1 MSERTASYYAKP
13 CANAPQKISEGRET
27 GTRRATAPRGR
38 DLARTDAQI
47 PSLGAELRRSAA
59 GAGGVG
65 LGFSSLKRDLAGL
78 LEETSELDPFALDG
92 SLLEPTGFAIQSSS
106 PSISLSCLGIGV
118 GSAVV
123 QLRGSNEEDVLGV
136 GLTPG
141 NELDLTFPIATGE
154 RRGRRCEKEGGD
166 EGQDRENT
174 HGLLP

>member
-1 MSERTASYYAKP
+1 MPPR
-13 CANAPQKISEGRET
+13 KISERREA
-27 GTRRATAPRGR
+27 GARRATAPWGR
-38 DLARTDAQI
+38 DLARADAKI
-47 PSLGAELRRSAA
+47 PSLGAELGSSAA

-65 LGFSSLKRDLAGL
+65 LGFSGLKRDLAGL

-92 SLLEPTGFAIQSSS
+92 SLLEPTGFAVQSSS
-106 PSISLSCLGIGV
+106 PSIGLSCLGIGV
-118 GSAVV
+118 GSTVIQV
-123 QLRGSNEEDVLGV
+123 RGSNQKDVLGG

-141 NELDLTFPIATGE
+141 NELDSTFPIAAGE